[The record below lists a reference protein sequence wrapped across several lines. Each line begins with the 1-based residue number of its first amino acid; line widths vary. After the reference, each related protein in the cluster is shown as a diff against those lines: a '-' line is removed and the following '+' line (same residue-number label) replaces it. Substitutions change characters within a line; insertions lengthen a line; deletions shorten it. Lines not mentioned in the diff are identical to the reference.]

1 MSGRLFERLQREHD
15 LWTRWEETRMAQE
28 TPDIWQADNAL
39 VQSAQRRHELALWA
53 GWEET
58 QAAQETPGVR
68 WVDNIGHALIQS
80 VTFTVGGEVLSD
92 YHQEWLELWNM
103 LGAFPLCQHCGGG
116 RHYFFGNGVAVCT
129 DCAAKYATE
138 SSCLYCHGFFKVW
151 KDREASDLCCDPCI
165 AAQTEFVRAALSE
178 LLPEPAIDAVTKAYS
193 ALHQA
198 LRDTQS
204 ALPDIK

>member
-116 RHYFFGNGVAVCT
+116 RHYFSAMVSLCALTAPPSTRPRAVACIATVSSRCGRT
-129 DCAAKYATE
+129 ERPPTCAAIPVLQRRQ
-138 SSCLYCHGFFKVW
+138 SSCVRPSQSYFLSPPSTLSP
-151 KDREASDLCCDPCI
+151 RPTQPCI
-165 AAQTEFVRAALSE
+165 RRCATH
-178 LLPEPAIDAVTKAYS
+178 KAHC
-193 ALHQA
+193 L
-198 LRDTQS
+198 
-204 ALPDIK
+204 I